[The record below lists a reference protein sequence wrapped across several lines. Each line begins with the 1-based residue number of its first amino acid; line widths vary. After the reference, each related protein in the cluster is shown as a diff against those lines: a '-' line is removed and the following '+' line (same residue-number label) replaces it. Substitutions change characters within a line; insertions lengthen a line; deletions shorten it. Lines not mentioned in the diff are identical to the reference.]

1 MSTNISNGMAQ
12 NHSQLFPG
20 FSMNTLINFFLLLVF
35 LSKEKMAAIDL
46 YSLCVME
53 KAGHDLIC
61 KGQPSHPALRNTS
74 VLQKQGFGHK
84 ADWELAL
91 IGSTS
96 WHP

>member
-1 MSTNISNGMAQ
+1 MSANISNGMAQ

-20 FSMNTLINFFLLLVF
+20 FSMNTLINVFLLVF

-46 YSLCVME
+46 YILCVME
-53 KAGHDLIC
+53 KVGHGLIC
-61 KGQPSHPALRNTS
+61 KGQPSRPALRNTS

-91 IGSTS
+91 I
-96 WHP
+96 